1 MNKTVKK
8 ILKIFGGAVA
18 FVIAGVLI
26 LLAVLTVTEFK
37 PDDVE
42 DISVVAGV
50 VESGGTDTEEG
61 SEKLDVKT
69 IADGDGI
76 KIMTWNT
83 GYGALGETADF
94 FMDGGKSVSSSDKE
108 TVQENLEAISNQIK
122 ETDPDVVFLQ
132 EVDLDS
138 KRSYYINELDTITES
153 LTGYNSSFAENYK
166 TLYVPYPLPTIGKV
180 DCGLAT
186 LSKYEVTDC
195 KRISLPCP
203 FSYPMRLCNLKRCL
217 MVSRVPIEGSDK
229 ELVLVNLHLEA
240 YDDGEGKAAQ
250 TAQLKELLEE
260 EADKGNY
267 VIAGGDFNQ
276 EFSNYDNSAYPVI
289 NDEVWTPG
297 EIDTDEFSC
306 GLSFVTDN
314 STPSCRS
321 LDRPLKGNDASPDKF
336 QYYMI
341 DGFIVSDNLSLESV
355 KTLDLGFKN
364 SDHNPIVMEMT
375 LD

>member
-18 FVIAGVLI
+18 FVAAGVLI

-37 PDDVE
+37 PDAIE
-42 DISVVAGV
+42 DISVVAGA
-50 VESGGTDTEEG
+50 EETG
-61 SEKLDVKT
+61 AKLDVKT
-69 IADGDGI
+69 IADGDSI

-108 TVQENLEAISNQIK
+108 TVQENLAAISAQIA
-122 ETDPDVVFLQ
+122 ETDPDVVFMQ

-138 KRSYYINELDTITES
+138 KRSHYINELDTITES

-203 FSYPMRLCNLKRCL
+203 FGYPMRLCNLKRCL
-217 MVSRVPIEGSDK
+217 MVSRVPIDDSDK

-260 EADKGNY
+260 EAAKGNY

-276 EFSNYDNSAYPVI
+276 EFSNYDNSAYPII

-297 EIDTDEFSC
+297 EIDTDAFSE

-341 DGFIVSDNLSLESV
+341 DGFIVSANLSVDSV
-355 KTLDLGFKN
+355 ETLDLGFKN